1 MLFIKAM
8 ARPCKIPKKN
18 RAKIARDIAHG
29 VPQREIAAKHGVTQ
43 GAISHL
49 ARKDEIKALVERARE
64 RLITR
69 TLEPAVDNLH
79 DIVASKDDDDLDR
92 YKLKLKYSAEVA
104 RAAGVLPSYTLNKR
118 VQQADEDRGST
129 SAHTISEFG
138 RFLQARLSRVV
149 EESAPDGSTRKIIET
164 IITDNRQSES
174 ELIGNAADSDES
186 DNIID
191 VSPDE
196 VPS

>member
-1 MLFIKAM
+1 M

-18 RAKIARDIAHG
+18 RAKIARDLAQG

-49 ARKDEIKALVERARE
+49 ARKDEVKALVERARE
-64 RLITR
+64 QLITR
-69 TLEPAVDNLH
+69 TLNPAVDNLH
-79 DIVASKDDDDLDR
+79 KIVTSSDDADLDL

-104 RAAGVLPSYTLNKR
+104 RAAGVLPSYGLNKR
-118 VQQADEDRGST
+118 VQQADDDRGST

-138 RFLQARLSRVV
+138 QFLRARLSRVV
-149 EESAPDGSTRKIIET
+149 EESAPDGSRRTITET
-164 IITDNRQSES
+164 IITDNRQSEPD
-174 ELIGNAADSDES
+174 LIGNAADSDES

-196 VPS
+196 VTS

>member
-1 MLFIKAM
+1 M

-18 RAKIARDIAHG
+18 RAKIARDIARG
-29 VPQREIAAKHGVTQ
+29 VPQREIATKHGVTQ

-69 TLEPAVDNLH
+69 TLNPAVDNLH
-79 DIVASKDDDDLDR
+79 QVVTSDTDDLDR

-104 RAAGVLPSYTLNKR
+104 RAAGVLPSYGLNKR

-149 EESAPDGSTRKIIET
+149 EESAPDGSTRKITET
-164 IITDNRQSES
+164 IITDNRQSEPD
-174 ELIGNAADSDES
+174 LIGNAADSDES

-196 VPS
+196 VTS

>member
-1 MLFIKAM
+1 MLFRKAM

-18 RAKIARDIAHG
+18 RAKIARDIARG
-29 VPQREIAAKHGVTQ
+29 VPQREIATKHGVTQ

-69 TLEPAVDNLH
+69 TLNPAVDNLH
-79 DIVASKDDDDLDR
+79 QVVTSDTDDLDR

-104 RAAGVLPSYTLNKR
+104 RAAGVLPSYGLNKR

-149 EESAPDGSTRKIIET
+149 EESAPDGSTRKITET
-164 IITDNRQSES
+164 IITDNRQSEPD
-174 ELIGNAADSDES
+174 LIGNAADSDES

-196 VPS
+196 VTS